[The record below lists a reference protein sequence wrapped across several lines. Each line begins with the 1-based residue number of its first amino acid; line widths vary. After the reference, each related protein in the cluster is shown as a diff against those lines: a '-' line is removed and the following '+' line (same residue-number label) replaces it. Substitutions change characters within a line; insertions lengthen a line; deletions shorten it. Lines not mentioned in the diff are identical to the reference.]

1 MRPSENI
8 ENLVKKNRY
17 KFSSETREK
26 VFENVLEE
34 IEKNKEQPVGIHSP
48 ALWRIIMKNS
58 MIKLAA
64 AAIIV
69 IAVLIG
75 LNPFGC
81 NMTFAQVIDPILNAK
96 TMILDLI
103 MGNDESGPV
112 MHEIIVGSRIRRT
125 MSNVPNMTMVI
136 DLDKSNML
144 VLDSDAKTA
153 SYVDIQGE
161 LKERTQSYVNFLR
174 DIITRLK
181 DTKLSDLQLRGRMM
195 R

>member
-1 MRPSENI
+1 
-8 ENLVKKNRY
+8 
-17 KFSSETREK
+17 
-26 VFENVLEE
+26 
-34 IEKNKEQPVGIHSP
+34 
-48 ALWRIIMKNS
+48 
-58 MIKLAA
+58 
-64 AAIIV
+64 
-69 IAVLIG
+69 
-75 LNPFGC
+75 
-81 NMTFAQVIDPILNAK
+81 MTFAQVIDPILNAK

-161 LKERTQSYVNFLR
+161 LKKEHKAMLIFFET
-174 DIITRLK
+174 
-181 DTKLSDLQLRGRMM
+181 LSQG
-195 R
+195 